1 MAEDLGWQK
10 LSDLVDKA
18 DPSVKKRLGQIEA
31 LSRWADIVGEEL
43 AAHTRPLKLSPE
55 LLTVAVP
62 STVWAHELTMRKLE
76 IIAKIKPYLGEIDVR
91 FVVG

>member
-1 MAEDLGWQK
+1 MVEDWRK
-10 LSDLVDKA
+10 LSELVDGV
-18 DPSVKKRLGQIEA
+18 DPSVKQRLGQIEA
-31 LSRWADIVGEEL
+31 LSRWADIVGDDL

-62 STVWAHELTMRKLE
+62 SSVWAQELTMRKLE
-76 IIAKIKPYLGEIDVR
+76 IIEKVKPHLGEIDIR